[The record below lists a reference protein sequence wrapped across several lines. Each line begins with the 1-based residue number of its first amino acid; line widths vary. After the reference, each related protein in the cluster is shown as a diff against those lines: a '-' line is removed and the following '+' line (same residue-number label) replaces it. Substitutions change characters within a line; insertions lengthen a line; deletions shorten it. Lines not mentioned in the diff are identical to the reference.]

1 MDNER
6 QWGEVGTKLIFENH
20 RVRIWELA
28 LEPGESSHWHTHKR
42 DYVTVGL
49 TESRMRRHFD
59 DGTSDETVGFAG
71 RYTYA
76 DKHQPHEVTNVGDTA
91 HRNILIEIK
100 E

>member
-1 MDNER
+1 MNEKR
-6 QWGEVGTKLIFENH
+6 QWGDVGTELLFENDS
-20 RVRIWELA
+20 VKIWDLS
-28 LEPGESSHWHTHKR
+28 LEPGQSSDWHHHTL

-49 TESRMRRHFD
+49 TESRMQRHFD
-59 DGTSDETVGFAG
+59 DGTSDETVGYAG

-76 DKHQPHEVTNVGDTA
+76 EKHQPHEVSNVGDTA